1 MQIYKWI
8 GAVAVLGLLAAC
20 NPQNGGGDPNPPE
33 DLEISGQVGL
43 DTGALRPDFKVGAM
57 TQLAAQSDFVPGELI
72 VKFRPG
78 AALRQGATLTAGSF
92 QLSLVRDLA
101 LENTQLVRAAVQDK
115 QATLELLQRFKGRSD
130 VVYAQ
135 LNYVRHAFKTPNDEF
150 YSYQWH
156 YPAMNLPQA
165 WDLETGTSNPVTVA
179 VIDTGILS
187 GHPDFQGKLLPGYDF
202 ISDPANAN
210 DGNGRDNNSED
221 PGDEPGGQ
229 GSYHGA
235 HVAGTVAAA
244 TNEGVGGAGVSW
256 AAKIVPVRVLGV
268 QGGTDADILDSV
280 LWSAGINVSGV
291 PANPNPAHVINMS
304 LGGSGKC
311 ADVPAWQDAFDKASA
326 KGSIIVVAAGN
337 QNSDANDF
345 VPASCTGII
354 TVGATET
361 RNYRAPY
368 SNYGSR
374 IDVMAP
380 GGDTKNDRN
389 GDGYVDGVLSAAR
402 NDQSNNYNWVF
413 YQGTSMASPH
423 VAGLVALMKSK
434 KPSLTYQE
442 ALSILKQTARPLDAT
457 ACQRATGADCGAGL
471 VDAVAA
477 LQALGGG
484 NPTPDFSLS
493 VTTPDVQLAPGG
505 SASLTVNLNRSGGF
519 ANSVTFSLS
528 GAPTG
533 LTGSFNPGSTT
544 GNSTTLNLSASASLA
559 PGSYTLTVQGSS
571 GSLSR
576 NATVNLVV
584 AAPPSLKGTQLVA
597 CYYLASE
604 DACDEGKSQAL
615 TLSKDA
621 SSAAYKFSELK
632 DGKYVVYGWKD
643 VNKNGELDDGDYL
656 GFYTEDGEVV
666 LVRPSASDVDF
677 SLGLVSGGRSKALER
692 IRSLMR

>member
-1 MQIYKWI
+1 MQMYKWI

-20 NPQNGGGDPNPPE
+20 NPNGGGDPNPPE
-33 DLEISGQVGL
+33 NLEISGQVGL
-43 DTGALRPDFKVGAM
+43 DTRALRPEFGVGAM

-78 AALRQGATLTAGSF
+78 AALRPGATLAADGF
-92 QLSLVRDLA
+92 QLGLVRDLA

-115 QATLELLQRFKGRSD
+115 QATLELLQRLKGRSD

-165 WDLETGTSNPVTVA
+165 WDLETGASNPVTVA

-210 DGNGRDNNSED
+210 DGNGRDNNPED

-256 AAKIVPVRVLGV
+256 GAKIVPVRVLGV

-280 LWSAGINVSGV
+280 LWSAGISVSGV

-311 ADVPAWQDAFDKASA
+311 ADVPAWQDAFNKASA

-402 NDQSNNYNWVF
+402 NDQSGNYNWVF

-442 ALSILKQTARPLDAT
+442 ALSVLKQTARPLDAT

-493 VTTPDVQLAPGG
+493 VTAPDVQLAPGG

-533 LTGSFNPGSTT
+533 LTGSFNPGSTA
-544 GNSTTLNLSASASLA
+544 GNSTTLNLSASSSLA

-571 GSLSR
+571 GGLSR

-604 DACDEGKSQAL
+604 DACDEGKSQVL

-621 SSAAYKFSELK
+621 SSAAYRFSELK

-643 VNKNGELDDGDYL
+643 TNKNGKLDDGDYL

-666 LVRPSASDVDF
+666 LVRPSASDIDF
-677 SLGLVSGGRSKALER
+677 SLGLVSGERGRALER
-692 IRSLMR
+692 VRSLMR